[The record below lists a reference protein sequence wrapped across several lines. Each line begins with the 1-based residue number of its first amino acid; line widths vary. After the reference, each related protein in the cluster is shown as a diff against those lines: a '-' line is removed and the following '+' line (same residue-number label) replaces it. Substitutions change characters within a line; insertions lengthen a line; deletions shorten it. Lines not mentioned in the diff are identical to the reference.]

1 MNLNHE
7 QRMRLNTFLSNKKL
21 DIPRTRRYVSENGTN
36 WHWLQKNILVR
47 NPDIPVEIKRML
59 GIRSL

>member
-7 QRMRLNTFLSNKKL
+7 QRMRLNTFLAKRTL
-21 DIPRTRRYVSENGTN
+21 DIPKERRYVSGSGTN

-47 NPDIPVEIKRML
+47 NPDIPMEIKNML
-59 GIRSL
+59 GIRA